1 MARKD
6 KTTYLQLKENLD
18 YLKLTQMSLHLD
30 GVLSGDYDHLSIV
43 DTLLRL
49 TNHEVDIK
57 RQNSKDMM
65 IKIAKLPINMTFENF
80 DFDFQPS
87 IQEREIRDLMTLSFI
102 EKKENV
108 VFLGSSGVGKTHL
121 AAAIGLE
128 AAKNRYNTYFI
139 KCSDLLE
146 KLRKAQ
152 SENRLESS
160 LRYYNRAS
168 LLIIDE
174 LGYLSLNPGDERLLF
189 QVIDRRY
196 ETKSTI
202 LTTNIP
208 FGNWDELFQDALIAH
223 AIVDR
228 VLHHSKVIQINGD
241 SYRLKDHLNKEEEE

>member
-128 AAKNRYNTYFI
+128 AAKNRYT
-139 KCSDLLE
+139 
-146 KLRKAQ
+146 
-152 SENRLESS
+152 
-160 LRYYNRAS
+160 
-168 LLIIDE
+168 
-174 LGYLSLNPGDERLLF
+174 
-189 QVIDRRY
+189 
-196 ETKSTI
+196 
-202 LTTNIP
+202 
-208 FGNWDELFQDALIAH
+208 
-223 AIVDR
+223 
-228 VLHHSKVIQINGD
+228 
-241 SYRLKDHLNKEEEE
+241 